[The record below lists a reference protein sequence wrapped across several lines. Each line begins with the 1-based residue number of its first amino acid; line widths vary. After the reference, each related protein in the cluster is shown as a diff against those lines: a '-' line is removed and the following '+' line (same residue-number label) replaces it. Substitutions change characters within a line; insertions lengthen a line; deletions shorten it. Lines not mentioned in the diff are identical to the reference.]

1 MKGSMKVYFLKWLHP
16 KEWHWT
22 LVTLTFHWYTKVLV
36 EKWLAIYFLNLKIFR
51 PSVMLWP
58 YLFPFVV
65 VETVVE
71 PQNKVPAPPVLDKG
85 GVTLFTHE
93 PAEDRRLLVTDVV
106 KVTTGCHLQLHHG
119 GICQQQWRVLVK
131 WILSNQTNV
140 VSLGKRLRAIRYVK
154 VYKRSMGQISN
165 LRKN

>member
-22 LVTLTFHWYTKVLV
+22 WVTLTFHWYTKMLV
-36 EKWLAIYFLNLKIFR
+36 DKWLQAIYFVNLQIFH

-71 PQNKVPAPPVLDKG
+71 PQNKVPSPPVLDKG
-85 GVTLFTHE
+85 GVTLLTHV

-106 KVTTGCHLQLHHG
+106 KVATGCHLQLHHG
-119 GICQQQWRVLVK
+119 GICQQQWRVLVQ
-131 WILSNQTNV
+131 WILSNQTNLCLWGRGWGNMV
-140 VSLGKRLRAIRYVK
+140 IYSYWLG
-154 VYKRSMGQISN
+154 
-165 LRKN
+165 